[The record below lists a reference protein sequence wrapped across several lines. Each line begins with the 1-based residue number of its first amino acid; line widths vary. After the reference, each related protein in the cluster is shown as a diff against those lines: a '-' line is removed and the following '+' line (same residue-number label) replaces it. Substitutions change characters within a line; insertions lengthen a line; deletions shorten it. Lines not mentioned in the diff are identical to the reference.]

1 MSTDT
6 QVAEVRTFGKRGVRQ
21 APVQARAPARLA
33 VDKVSQLED
42 EIPSDVQRLFGAI
55 PLLTFGLIVGLAL
68 IFGLEQRLAFDVGP
82 GASLSQESLVALG
95 AASREHA
102 IGAGQVWRLFLAP
115 LLHASSAHLI
125 GNCVAMAL
133 VGFLL
138 EPIIGRGW
146 FGLIF
151 AASAVGGI
159 TGSMIGNPS
168 YLTTVG
174 ASGAITG
181 LIAAAFVMSFHGRAD
196 PEDAAK
202 MRRRALFF
210 GVPALLPLF
219 LGAQGHT
226 DYHAHLGGALVGA
239 AIALALAFSWD
250 GTSFRP
256 RWAGQA
262 AMLALA
268 TLAVSALSCVFIP
281 GHFAEQAAIAQTL
294 MPDATAALPADALK
308 KQSSDLASRYP
319 DDPRAQLIRATTLAQ
334 ENRLG
339 EAEVILR
346 RTMTMLW
353 PARRFAETAVHK
365 RAQAFLAAV
374 LAYDHDR
381 VEARDLAR
389 DLCHDASQSESWPML
404 TKAELCP
411 Q

>member
-21 APVQARAPARLA
+21 APVQARAPARPP
-33 VDKVSQLED
+33 VTKVSEVES

-55 PLLTFGLIVGLAL
+55 PLLTLGLIVGLAL

-95 AASREHA
+95 SASRENA
-102 IGAGQVWRLFLAP
+102 IGSGQIWRLFLAP
-115 LLHASSAHLI
+115 LLHVSSSHLI

-151 AASAVGGI
+151 AASALGGI

-210 GVPALLPLF
+210 GAPALLPLF

-239 AIALALAFSWD
+239 GIALALAFTWD

-268 TLAVSALSCVFIP
+268 TLAVSALSCAFIP
-281 GHFAEQAAIAQTL
+281 RHFAEQAAIAETL
-294 MPDATAALPADALK
+294 MPDAAAALPADALK

-319 DDPRAQLIRATTLAQ
+319 DDPRAQFIRATTLAQ
-334 ENRLG
+334 DNRLG

-346 RTMTMLW
+346 RIMTMSW

-365 RAQAFLAAV
+365 RAQAFLAVV
-374 LAYDHDR
+374 LAYDRDR
-381 VEARDLAR
+381 VEARDLAH
-389 DLCHDASQSESWPML
+389 DLCADASQSESWPML
-404 TKAELCP
+404 TKAKLCP